1 MVSVKQ
7 NVLKN
12 KSTERTSYIE
22 NYQVH
27 ILRSVTYD
35 LQNIKMKCTIQ
46 IEDFYTIED
55 GSTVFYFSFV
65 C

>member
-1 MVSVKQ
+1 M
-7 NVLKN
+7 
-12 KSTERTSYIE
+12 
-22 NYQVH
+22 H

-46 IEDFYTIED
+46 VEDFYTVED

>member
-1 MVSVKQ
+1 MSSKCIKKKK
-7 NVLKN
+7 KN
-12 KSTERTSYIE
+12 TEKTSYIE
-22 NYQVH
+22 NYQMH

-46 IEDFYTIED
+46 VEDFYTVED